1 MPTEPRP
8 TEPHAADPRATARPT
23 GQRPTG
29 PRAAEP
35 VVRAVVGA
43 VLGTSAA
50 EWPRDRPL
58 DELPDAIYDSL
69 AQLEVLTRVER
80 ALGLPP
86 RPVEPD
92 RLRTIRAIVALV
104 TEPADGPAATVATA
118 RAPAEARPAAEGGA
132 R

>member
-1 MPTEPRP
+1 MSAEPRP
-8 TEPHAADPRATARPT
+8 TAPRDAA
-23 GQRPTG
+23 

-35 VVRAVVGA
+35 VVRAAVGA
-43 VLGTSAA
+43 VLGASAA
-50 EWPRDRPL
+50 EWPPDRPL

-80 ALGLPP
+80 TLGLPP

-104 TEPADGPAATVATA
+104 TEPADGPAGSPATA
-118 RAPAEARPAAEGGA
+118 RAPAEARRTPGGGA
-132 R
+132 V

>member
-8 TEPHAADPRATARPT
+8 TEPRATTRPT
-23 GQRPTG
+23 EQRPIA

-43 VLGTSAA
+43 VLGASAA

-92 RLRTIRAIVALV
+92 RLRTIHAIVALV
-104 TEPADGPAATVATA
+104 TEPVDGPATA
-118 RAPAEARPAAEGGA
+118 RAPAEARTAAEGGA